1 MRIVIAAVGRA
12 KPGPAQALFAEYTRR
27 LPWKIELREVEERRP
42 LSVPERRRRE
52 AERLR
57 AAVPEDAVVVALD
70 AGGRGLSSAAFARLM
85 TDWRESGRTAIVFLI
100 GGADGLDPALIADA
114 DVVLSLGAMTWPHLL
129 VRGMLAEQLY
139 RAHAIQ
145 SGHPYHRA

>member
-12 KPGPAQALFAEYTRR
+12 KPGPARALFEDYARR
-27 LPWKIELREVEERRP
+27 LPEKIELREVEERRP

-52 AERLR
+52 AARLR
-57 AAVPEDAVVVALD
+57 AAVPEGAVVVALD
-70 AGGRGLSSAAFARLM
+70 AGGRGLSSVAFARVM
-85 TDWRESGRTAIVFLI
+85 ADWRESGRRAVVFMI
-100 GGADGLDPALIADA
+100 GGADGIDPALVADA

-145 SGHPYHRA
+145 SSHPYHRA